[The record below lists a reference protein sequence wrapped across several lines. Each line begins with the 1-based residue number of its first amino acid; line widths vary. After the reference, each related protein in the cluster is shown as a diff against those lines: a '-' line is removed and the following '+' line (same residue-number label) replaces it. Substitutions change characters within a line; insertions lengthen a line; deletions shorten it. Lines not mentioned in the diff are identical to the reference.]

1 MNAHASSTHPLRFQA
16 QLSGEDWARAD
27 FYGVLAQLFFAP
39 PDVEFLGLLA
49 RSETADAPETPLAQA
64 WRNLLAAARE
74 APAEDV
80 RREYEDAFIGVG
92 RPEVFLFGSFH
103 MAGHLNEKPLV
114 DLRDELARLGLAA
127 AGPNGE
133 TEDHVAAV
141 LEVMRYLITADD
153 PALARVA
160 TQRQFFARFLEPWY
174 ERLADTIEGAGSTD
188 FYKHVA
194 RLLRAFLD
202 VEREA
207 FRME

>member
-1 MNAHASSTHPLRFQA
+1 MNTSASSAQPLRFQP
-16 QLSGEDWARAD
+16 QLTGEDWARAD
-27 FYGVLAQLFFAP
+27 FYGVLAQLFFEP
-39 PDVEFLGLLA
+39 PDVELLDMLA
-49 RSETADAPETPLAQA
+49 RSETVDASETPLARA
-64 WRNLLAAARE
+64 WRNLLAAARDTT
-74 APAEDV
+74 AEDV
-80 RREYEDAFIGVG
+80 KREYEEVFIGVG

-103 MAGHLNEKPLV
+103 IAGHLNEKPLV
-114 DLRDELARLGLAA
+114 DLREALARMGLAA

-160 TQRQFFARFLEPWY
+160 TQQQFFARFLEPWY
-174 ERLADTIEGAGSTD
+174 ERLAQAIEGAGGTE
-188 FYKHVA
+188 FYKHAA